1 MSEFYLSA
9 STRQQLQDRADALA
23 LEPEALIA
31 LLLSQQQLWPDMQPR
46 ALDPAFESACQQA
59 LRTHHQLLNGAH

>member
-31 LLLSQQQLWPDMQPR
+31 LLLSQQQLWPEMRPR
-46 ALDPAFESACQQA
+46 PLDPAFDKVCQQA
-59 LRTHHQLLNGAH
+59 LQTHHTLLNGTH